1 MTIKK
6 QDIVSMGIDRAQLP
20 KFAAWVEAGMERGI
34 SENSHVAPVDSHR
47 RGLPHPHAL
56 MLDEARRGLEDVA
69 AGRTFEAR
77 EALTERIRS
86 RARSASGAK

>member
-34 SENSHVAPVDSHR
+34 SENSHVAPRVR
-47 RGLPHPHAL
+47 
-56 MLDEARRGLEDVA
+56 
-69 AGRTFEAR
+69 
-77 EALTERIRS
+77 
-86 RARSASGAK
+86 